1 MKGEAKA
8 QVVRVPTV
16 AFVSVSNLVVGRS
29 LSELIRNGRLTYDC
43 TLRFADHQ
51 RTVHVAALIV
61 EERKEETPRGIK
73 RVLDVKLL
81 DRTTQT
87 HFANEEEWATD
98 CLRRKCKK
106 LAFIVWDKIH
116 AWTSDDQD
124 LGSLND
130 LRRIS
135 PHSEDCES
143 APAKSLGRRRVA
155 AKDPEHEHNEA
166 SLGLG
171 EESDEDDEGEWH
183 TLDQIMK
190 GEEEEVDVD
199 AVEAGEQGEAEAGE
213 LAAAGDGEVT
223 SEGHQG
229 TETTDVV
236 GGGVVEAGSDWAA
249 INGNEVRVFGR
260 PFLGFGAF
268 ATVKRGEWMGIPVAI
283 KSINKLKKGQYA
295 RGVQRELQMWW
306 PARHPHIVSLYGALE
321 SESHIFI
328 VMERLHINLSQ
339 AVERFSR
346 RLVLEHCKRWA
357 TQIASAMH
365 FLHSRGVIHRDLKLG
380 NILLTKDF
388 KSCKIADFGTA
399 VKESEADNI
408 HVGTTEYMAPEL
420 HVRSPHST
428 KMDVYS
434 FGILLWKLFNPY
446 TYPYPK
452 HDPVSYGGGK
462 RHRLHLLRVVHEGA
476 RPQMSKAFVPPAW
489 RELMEDCWAADP
501 NARPTFDEVVRRL
514 KDLPAPS

>member
-1 MKGEAKA
+1 MKGDVKA

-29 LSELIRNGRLTYDC
+29 LSELIRNGRLTDDC

-98 CLRRKCKK
+98 CLQRKGKK

-135 PHSEDCES
+135 PHSEDDTESS
-143 APAKSLGRRRVA
+143 APAKSLGRRRVAA

-190 GEEEEVDVD
+190 GEEEEVD
-199 AVEAGEQGEAEAGE
+199 AVEAGEQGEAGE

-229 TETTDVV
+229 TETTDVG

-249 INGNEVRVFGR
+249 INGNEVRVFGK
-260 PFLGFGAF
+260 PFLGFGVRVVCHAC
-268 ATVKRGEWMGIPVAI
+268 PVCVR
-283 KSINKLKKGQYA
+283 A
-295 RGVQRELQMWW
+295 RVVC
-306 PARHPHIVSLYGALE
+306 H
-321 SESHIFI
+321 
-328 VMERLHINLSQ
+328 
-339 AVERFSR
+339 
-346 RLVLEHCKRWA
+346 
-357 TQIASAMH
+357 
-365 FLHSRGVIHRDLKLG
+365 
-380 NILLTKDF
+380 
-388 KSCKIADFGTA
+388 
-399 VKESEADNI
+399 
-408 HVGTTEYMAPEL
+408 
-420 HVRSPHST
+420 
-428 KMDVYS
+428 
-434 FGILLWKLFNPY
+434 
-446 TYPYPK
+446 
-452 HDPVSYGGGK
+452 VSY
-462 RHRLHLLRVVHEGA
+462 
-476 RPQMSKAFVPPAW
+476 
-489 RELMEDCWAADP
+489 
-501 NARPTFDEVVRRL
+501 
-514 KDLPAPS
+514 